1 MRRNRGAGAVPT
13 KKVRASRTARAVER
27 ELCIIEQGDEEKD
40 STDPELLALK
50 NDDIRESM
58 FARSSRVFGLRR
70 FSVAT
75 EGVLDAMDTQGGII
89 LRHDVV
95 IQNDHEID
103 AAMSAT
109 NQNSGL
115 KDVWVWLRCV
125 WRNLQGVEL
134 GNYVAK
140 NSNVT
145 RVTYVCQS
153 FVRHPRLT
161 VTRIDIN
168 KPEEEG
174 QRRG

>member
-1 MRRNRGAGAVPT
+1 MATGGAGAM
-13 KKVRASRTARAVER
+13 E
-27 ELCIIEQGDEEKD
+27 
-40 STDPELLALK
+40 
-50 NDDIRESM
+50 
-58 FARSSRVFGLRR
+58 
-70 FSVAT
+70 
-75 EGVLDAMDTQGGII
+75 TQGGNH
-89 LRHDVV
+89 RHDLV
-95 IQNDHEID
+95 IQNDHEIA

-140 NSNVT
+140 NGNVT

-153 FVRHPRLT
+153 FVRHPRLK

-168 KPEEEG
+168 KPEEDDEEEDDDG
-174 QRRG
+174 WGWAVNLAKPVGEVTIAQPIITVREREIDSSAALSQTGSMLVQWTRKQWAIQDNQG